1 MYWRRKVSIFVFEE
15 SPNSGKSRN
24 DTVLAAELQVDDNQ
38 VKGDQSLVAKED
50 KKPTVAT
57 DASGQVDWVRQTNN
71 P

>member
-15 SPNSGKSRN
+15 SANSGKSRN

>member
-1 MYWRRKVSIFVFEE
+1 VSSNATE
-15 SPNSGKSRN
+15 
-24 DTVLAAELQVDDNQ
+24 TVLAAELQVDDNQ